1 MPNDFESTPYDG
13 HHSYTDPGNDWR
25 SGDGVADGLKRA
37 VSYGNWAGPGNRM
50 VTENQA
56 YIDQQRASDPSY
68 DPFHDSSLMNNPR
81 YQAIDGMDAAAQRH
95 DHGYFQNLNG
105 ENMFGWQGMRN
116 TREADRQ
123 LVADT
128 QAEMDAN
135 GDRYSDGARTYSEGL
150 RGYFGGRVMGMDAA
164 DWAGGKASEAGQ
176 GISNFVQSAGNWN
189 SLGDA
194 GRGIAQGAMGA
205 GRWLANTGRE
215 AIGGI
220 GNAINTARELGPVG
234 ALGMVGG
241 LGNVALAGAWEGAK
255 SVGRGVS
262 NVAHSAGNMI
272 SGGLS
277 AAGNVARSAGSM
289 ISGGLSSAGS
299 AIRNGASSVVS
310 GVGNLASRA
319 GSGIA
324 SGARKLFGWMSG

>member
-25 SGDGVADGLKRA
+25 SGSGVADGLKRV

-56 YIDQQRASDPSY
+56 YIDAQTASNPSY
-68 DPFHDSSLMNNPR
+68 DPFHDSSLMSNPR

-135 GDRYSDGARTYSEGL
+135 GDRYSSGARTYSEGL

-164 DWAGGKASEAGQ
+164 DWAGGKAGEAGQ
-176 GISNFVQSAGNWN
+176 GISNFVQSAGNWS

-215 AIGGI
+215 ALGGI
-220 GNAINTARELGPVG
+220 GNAISTARELGPVG

-241 LGNVALAGAWEGAK
+241 LGNVAVAGAWEGAK
-255 SVGRGVS
+255 ALGRGVG
-262 NVAHSAGNMI
+262 NVAH
-272 SGGLS
+272 
-277 AAGNVARSAGSM
+277 SAGSM

>member
-25 SGDGVADGLKRA
+25 SGDGVTDGLKRV

-56 YIDQQRASDPSY
+56 YIDSQRAQDAGY
-68 DPFHDSSLMNNPR
+68 DPYLDSSLMNNPR

-95 DHGYFQNLNG
+95 DHGYYQSLNG
-105 ENMFGWQGMRN
+105 ENMFGWQGIRN

-128 QAEMDAN
+128 HAEMDAN
-135 GDRYSDGARTYSEGL
+135 GDRYSTGAQRYSQGL
-150 RGYFGGRVMGMDAA
+150 QGFFGGRVMGMDAA

-176 GISNFVQSAGNWN
+176 GISNFVQGAANWN

-194 GRGIAQGAMGA
+194 GRGIAQGAAGA

-220 GNAINTARELGPVG
+220 GNAINTARELGPIG

-241 LGNVALAGAWEGAK
+241 LGNVAVAGAWEGAK
-255 SVGRGVS
+255 ALGRGVGS
-262 NVAHSAGNMI
+262 MAS
-272 SGGLS
+272 
-277 AAGNVARSAGSM
+277 SAGSM
-289 ISGGLSSAGS
+289 VSSGLSTAGT
-299 AIRNGASSVVS
+299 ALRNGASSLVS
-310 GVGNLASRA
+310 GAGNLARGVGGKIA
-319 GSGIA
+319 G
-324 SGARKLFGWMSG
+324 GAKKLFGWLSG

>member
-1 MPNDFESTPYDG
+1 MPTDFESTPYDG

-25 SGDGVADGLKRA
+25 SGDGITDGLKRV

-50 VTENQA
+50 VTENQG
-56 YIDQQRASDPSY
+56 YIDEQRAKNPNY
-68 DPFHDSSLMNNPR
+68 DPYLDSSLMNNPR
-81 YQAIDGMDAAAQRH
+81 YQAIDGMDAAALHH
-95 DHGYFQNLNG
+95 DHGYSQSLGG

-116 TREADRQ
+116 VREADRQ

-135 GDRYSDGARTYSEGL
+135 GGKYSDGARSYSEGL
-150 RGYFGGRVMGMDAA
+150 RGFFGGRVMGMDAA

-176 GISNFVQSAGNWN
+176 GISNFVHGASDWH

-220 GNAINTARELGPVG
+220 GSAINTARELGPIG

-241 LGNVALAGAWEGAK
+241 LGNVAVAGAWEGAK
-255 SVGRGVS
+255 ALGRGAGNLVS
-262 NVAHSAGNMI
+262 SAGSMI
-272 SGGLS
+272 GGGLS
-277 AAGNVARSAGSM
+277 SAGSM

-299 AIRNGASSVVS
+299 AIRNGASSVIS
-310 GVGNLASRA
+310 GAGNLARGA
-319 GSGIA
+319 GSAIA
-324 SGARKLFGWMSG
+324 GGAKKLFGWLSG